1 MDEICSPPGVKW
13 LIVLVF
19 LRPSKIYQNNICIKS
34 IQPISTN
41 ECMRSWQLRDRLVDR
56 SYLLII
62 EKSASAK
69 DQPKVGLIFY
79 WKGSNKTTL
88 LE

>member
-1 MDEICSPPGVKW
+1 MSENKW
-13 LIVLVF
+13 LGSAIIRIIL
-19 LRPSKIYQNNICIKS
+19 CIKS
-34 IQPISTN
+34 IQPICTN